1 MVRQHVN
8 PLLRRFE
15 IYSGA
20 PIASLFAAPT
30 SPLHLDIG
38 CAAGGLVRE
47 LARRRPLVN
56 HLGVE
61 LRDEPLA
68 QARRAAAAAA
78 LPNLAYVCVNLE
90 RSGGAILRDFPGPIE
105 TVSILHPDPCFK
117 NVHAKR
123 RVVTP
128 ALLDLLARLQ
138 PVGGRLFFQTDV
150 RPLFDEVRERL
161 RAASAFYEL
170 TDATPSIPLFG
181 VPTEREALVRREG
194 GEVFAAVAVRTAATA
209 GARPS

>member
-15 IYSGA
+15 VYSGA
-20 PIASLFAAPT
+20 PVASLFAAPT

-38 CAAGGLVRE
+38 CAAGGLLRE
-47 LARRRPLVN
+47 LARQRPLVN

-78 LPNLAYVCVNLE
+78 MPNLAYACVNLE
-90 RSGGAILRDFPGPIE
+90 RSGGTLLRDFPGPIE

-128 ALLDLLARLQ
+128 ALLELLARLQ
-138 PVGGRLFFQTDV
+138 PVGGKLYFQTDV
-150 RPLFDEVRERL
+150 RPLYDEVREKL
-161 RAASAFYEL
+161 RAASALYEL
-170 TDATPSIPLFG
+170 SEFPALPLFG
-181 VPTEREALVRREG
+181 LPTEREALVRREG
-194 GEVFAAVAVRTAATA
+194 GAIFAAVAVRTAAKA
-209 GARPS
+209 GAWPD